1 MKLVIFFLTSAKI
14 YITVLVPGF
23 PQPAPSIPGMP
34 VTMPSIP
41 GMPMTTPI
49 TLPGMPP
56 ITVSATLPYTTLE
69 GLQVTGGTSESQA
82 VTSQ

>member
-1 MKLVIFFLTSAKI
+1 
-14 YITVLVPGF
+14 
-23 PQPAPSIPGMP
+23 
-34 VTMPSIP
+34 MPSIP

-69 GLQVTGGTSESQA
+69 GLQVAGGTAESQA
-82 VTSQ
+82 VISQ